1 VSMCPYRESSSPRS
15 AFVQIRPLTV
25 TFHVDDNGHSAP
37 DCRPKLSDLLPL
49 AWTGIMKVSS
59 GGAMNNRRKLVIAL
73 GAGTLTAPFGSF
85 AQQQGKV
92 WRVGFV
98 SGRKSRPDP
107 TADAVLQGLRELGYI
122 EGKNILMAYRYVGDM
137 RERTAGIVAE
147 LVQLK
152 VDVIVSPN
160 LESILAAKLATKTI
174 PIVFLINQDPVAA
187 GIVDNMAHPGG
198 NITGISRLTRELTGK
213 RLELLMEMIPGI
225 SRVGILWDANDKS
238 QVLKDFETKART
250 LKLHLHPME
259 VRGPTPDLERAFQFA
274 IKERV
279 SAFIIIRDP
288 LFLDYTRQIADLAIK
303 HRLPSISEG
312 SEFVDAGCLVSYST
326 NLVENSKRAA
336 VYVDKIL
343 KGAKAGDLPVEQP
356 TRFDLIVNNKTAKT
370 LGIKIPNSI
379 LVRADKVIE

>member
-1 VSMCPYRESSSPRS
+1 
-15 AFVQIRPLTV
+15 
-25 TFHVDDNGHSAP
+25 
-37 DCRPKLSDLLPL
+37 
-49 AWTGIMKVSS
+49 
-59 GGAMNNRRKLVIAL
+59 MNNRRKLVIAF
-73 GAGTLTAPFGSF
+73 GAGAAVSPFSSF

-107 TADAVLQGLRELGYI
+107 TADAVLQGLRDLGYV
-122 EGKNILMAYRYVGDM
+122 EGKNLLIEYRYVGEM

-160 LESILAAKLATKTI
+160 LESILAAKSVTKTI
-174 PIVFLINQDPVAA
+174 PIIFLINQDPVAA
-187 GIVDNMAHPGG
+187 GIVENMAHPGG

-213 RLELLMEMIPGI
+213 RLELLIEMIPGI
-225 SRVGILWDANDKS
+225 TRVGILWDANDKS
-238 QVLKDFETKART
+238 QALKGYEAAARR
-250 LKLHLHPME
+250 LKLQLHPMG
-259 VRGPTPDLERAFQFA
+259 VRGPNPDLERAFQFS

-279 SAFIIIRDP
+279 SAFIIIRDA
-288 LFLDYTRQIADLAIK
+288 LFLDYLRQIADLAIR

-312 SEFVDAGCLVSYST
+312 SEFTDAGCLVSYST

-336 VYVDKIL
+336 FYVDKIL

>member
-1 VSMCPYRESSSPRS
+1 
-15 AFVQIRPLTV
+15 
-25 TFHVDDNGHSAP
+25 
-37 DCRPKLSDLLPL
+37 
-49 AWTGIMKVSS
+49 
-59 GGAMNNRRKLVIAL
+59 
-73 GAGTLTAPFGSF
+73 
-85 AQQQGKV
+85 
-92 WRVGFV
+92 
-98 SGRKSRPDP
+98 
-107 TADAVLQGLRELGYI
+107 
-122 EGKNILMAYRYVGDM
+122 M

-160 LESILAAKLATKTI
+160 LESILAAKLATKSI

-213 RLELLMEMIPGI
+213 RLELLTEMIPGI
-225 SRVGILWDANDKS
+225 VRIGILWDANDKS
-238 QVLKDFETKART
+238 QALKDYEAAARR
-250 LKLHLHPME
+250 LKLQLHPMG
-259 VRGPTPDLERAFQFA
+259 VRGPNPDLERAFQFS

-279 SAFIIIRDP
+279 SAFIIIRDA
-288 LFLDYTRQIADLAIK
+288 LFLDYLRQIADLAIK

-312 SEFVDAGCLVSYST
+312 SEFTEAGCLVSYST
-326 NLVENSKRAA
+326 NLIENSKRAA
-336 VYVDKIL
+336 FYVDKIL